1 MIEKE
6 LADVGMLS
14 CKYGKRYG
22 KKGSVGPAWAWP
34 RG

>member
-14 CKYGKRYG
+14 CEYGKRYG
-22 KKGSVGPAWAWP
+22 KKGLSWASL
-34 RG
+34 GLA